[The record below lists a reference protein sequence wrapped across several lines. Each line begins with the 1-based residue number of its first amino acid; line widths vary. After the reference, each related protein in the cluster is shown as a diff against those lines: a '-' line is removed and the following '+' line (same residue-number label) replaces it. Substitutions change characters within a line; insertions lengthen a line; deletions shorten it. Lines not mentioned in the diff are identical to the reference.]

1 VNKIYVGQNLSIPL
15 PCSCDDVDAITVVHY
30 GLLVKNGSSV
40 EGIAELYGT
49 TPATLLSLNQM
60 ANVNDLKAGQV
71 LDVPLKGS
79 SLLFEKC
86 LHECNWKYSNLRYS
100 IR

>member
-1 VNKIYVGQNLSIPL
+1 VNNITEGQKLWIPL
-15 PCSCDDVDAITVVHY
+15 PCNCDDVDAITVVHY
-30 GLLVKNGSSV
+30 GLLVKSGSSV

-49 TPATLLSLNQM
+49 TPATLLSLNHM
-60 ANVNDLKAGQV
+60 TNASDLKADQV

-86 LHECNWKYSNLRYS
+86 LHECNWKVFKFG
-100 IR
+100 